1 MTITMSSNCF
11 LLRRSAIPM
20 RSSPSPFQG
29 CFLSE
34 AGSHPTSC
42 NCVYVTCFLL
52 KNMPYKHFI
61 LDIQALGCW
70 KGCLAFGWRS
80 QFWVEVAN
88 FLGVMRDERQVGTT
102 GDHHECDERS
112 AHHEEQRAT
121 RDGGRP

>member
-1 MTITMSSNCF
+1 
-11 LLRRSAIPM
+11 
-20 RSSPSPFQG
+20 
-29 CFLSE
+29 
-34 AGSHPTSC
+34 
-42 NCVYVTCFLL
+42 
-52 KNMPYKHFI
+52 MPYKHFI